1 MSSVINMLLPESSSR
16 KAVVKSTAVGCT
28 FDFEKYEADIDGT
41 GFNLFDT
48 AGLNEGVLGK
58 VAHLEALK
66 KLYALLQELSAS
78 DSPGVHLLVLLMKFP
93 RITESAV
100 KNYRLFHEFLC
111 QKQVPIIL
119 LTTHCESEENIGDWW
134 DNNRYDFQKQGMT
147 FDAQACITAAKGKRK
162 AAGYMF
168 QEEYDTS
175 KEQVKELLT
184 AHYREEGWKKVRLQF
199 LIRLL

>member
-1 MSSVINMLLPESSSR
+1 
-16 KAVVKSTAVGCT
+16 
-28 FDFEKYEADIDGT
+28 
-41 GFNLFDT
+41 
-48 AGLNEGVLGK
+48 
-58 VAHLEALK
+58 
-66 KLYALLQELSAS
+66 
-78 DSPGVHLLVLLMKFP
+78 VHLLVLVMKLP

-100 KNYRLFHEFLC
+100 KNYRVFHEFFC

-134 DNNRYDFQKQGMT
+134 DKNRYDFQKQGMT
-147 FDAQACITAAKGKRK
+147 FDAQACITAVKGKRK
-162 AAGYMF
+162 ATGYIF

-184 AHYREEGWKKVRLQF
+184 AQYREEGWKKVRLQF